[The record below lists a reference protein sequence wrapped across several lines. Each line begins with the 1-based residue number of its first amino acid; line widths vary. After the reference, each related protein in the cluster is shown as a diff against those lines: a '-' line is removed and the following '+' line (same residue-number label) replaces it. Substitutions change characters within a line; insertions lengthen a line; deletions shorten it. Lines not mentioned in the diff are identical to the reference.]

1 MDWRKSDRGCAPFLQ
16 YKTLKT
22 EQTMDCKTF
31 RTQVADL
38 FDKEVS
44 LKTQTE
50 LQRHMDEC
58 ESCRNY
64 YEELASVADMLRPR
78 HSPLQNQQ
86 KPAAS
91 HSWIKA
97 AAIFAGVI
105 LAAGITAAAIHF
117 AASPNKSSLF
127 QEGTGEAVL
136 QEEAEEA
143 VRFSGVR
150 LDSILTVVSAHY
162 GKAVQFLSEEPR
174 TMKLYTTWNP
184 ADSLQAF
191 IGHLNMFDYLHLT
204 LQEDT
209 IVVESTDEQDAQ

>member
-1 MDWRKSDRGCAPFLQ
+1 
-16 YKTLKT
+16 
-22 EQTMDCKTF
+22 MDCKTF

-38 FDKEVS
+38 FDKDVCPRE
-44 LKTQTE
+44 KAE
-50 LQRHMDEC
+50 LRRHMDEC

-64 YEELASVADMLRPR
+64 YDELSSVADMLRPR

-91 HSWIKA
+91 QRWIKA
-97 AAIFAGVI
+97 AAIFAGVV

-117 AASPNKSSLF
+117 ANFPKYPLLQADTEEAALH
-127 QEGTGEAVL
+127 EGT
-136 QEEAEEA
+136 EEA

-162 GKAVQFLSEEPR
+162 GKTVRFLNEEPR